1 MYLENFG
8 LNLVNYVTIST
19 LSTFVTSWFVRASFV
34 PSYLTQYLSLM
45 VVLYHKK
52 KKIKFLDFVNWNI
65 VFLCTCK
72 HQHRWKGLL
81 LTARKTSH
89 ESPQY
94 CRRYH
99 HTAPSLNSLFNLCME
114 AKHLYHLS
122 DPWCPHKHLS
132 SGLSKGLMSR
142 PLTKD
147 FWFCAPEHM
156 WIDRRVQQVND
167 CHPIFDQQIT

>member
-1 MYLENFG
+1 
-8 LNLVNYVTIST
+8 
-19 LSTFVTSWFVRASFV
+19 
-34 PSYLTQYLSLM
+34 M
-45 VVLYHKK
+45 VVLYHK

-65 VFLCTCK
+65 VCFASTCMIYTWIEQVFLYTCK

-99 HTAPSLNSLFNLCME
+99 HTAPSLNSLFNLRMK

-122 DPWCPHKHLS
+122 DPWCPHKYLS
-132 SGLSKGLMSR
+132 SGLSKGLVSR